1 MKRVAIIVP
10 AVFVACVAAWTFQWS
25 PQQEVAGVL
34 TRSTSFEGRDG
45 KAEAEADIGRGTPK
59 WKVIGLESSD
69 LERRVVLLDRLG
81 VHLDR
86 IADCEVDAPLLK
98 YVEAYN
104 AATRSYITLKHGA
117 SAIDMA
123 LSDADTMSIA
133 RRKKKG

>member
-1 MKRVAIIVP
+1 MKRSVIIVSI
-10 AVFVACVAAWTFQWS
+10 VFVACVAAWTFQWA
-25 PQQEVAGVL
+25 PRQEVAGAL

-59 WKVIGLESSD
+59 WKAIGLESSD

-81 VHLDR
+81 VQLDR

-104 AATRSYITLKHGA
+104 AATRRHVTLKHGA
-117 SAIDMA
+117 SAIDTA
-123 LSDADTMSIA
+123 LSDADIMSIA

>member
-10 AVFVACVAAWTFQWS
+10 TLFVACVAGWYFEWWPHQEIVGAMTHSETF
-25 PQQEVAGVL
+25 E
-34 TRSTSFEGRDG
+34 RRDG
-45 KAEAEADIGRGTPK
+45 KAEAEADLGRGVPK
-59 WKVIGLESSD
+59 WKVIGLESAD

-86 IADCEVDAPLLK
+86 IADCEVNEPILK

-104 AATRSYITLKHGA
+104 AVIRSHITLKHGT
-117 SAIDMA
+117 SAIDDA
-123 LSDADTMSIA
+123 LSDADTMSYA